1 MKNLLLLSALLL
13 CPPASAEPVSERI
26 TWLLDGTTAAATIT
40 LPEGAGPW
48 PGLVLV
54 PGSGPTDRDWN
65 SPLLPG
71 RNGSAALLA
80 DSLAKAGFASI
91 RYDKRFTGPY
101 AAANGPLLSGKLS
114 LKSHMD
120 EVTAAAEQ
128 LKKRPG
134 VAAAK
139 VFALTNSEGAVH
151 ALNAHLAGAPE
162 FAGLILTGVPG
173 RPMVAVFRG
182 QIEAQVSP
190 LPQGKEIMAGY
201 DKLAAR
207 FQAGLPFSPEPA
219 VPPAIND
226 IVAGFHSPS
235 SLPFMRE
242 IFFVDPA
249 RLAAG
254 VKAPLLVVI
263 GGKDIQVD
271 PQLDGKPLEEAL
283 SGSETASFVYPADA
297 DHILK
302 HEPKPREQLSPL
314 QVQNNYNAA
323 GRELDGETLKVIIDW
338 LRARSA
344 PELKK

>member
-26 TWLLDGTTAAATIT
+26 TWLLDGTTAAATVT
-40 LPEGAGPW
+40 LPEGSGPW
-48 PGLVLV
+48 PGVVLV

-80 DSLAKAGFASI
+80 DAIAKAGFAVI

-114 LKSHMD
+114 LRSHME
-120 EVTAAAEQ
+120 EVSSAAAE

-134 VAAAK
+134 VAADK
-139 VFALTNSEGAVH
+139 IFALTNSEGAVH
-151 ALNAHLAGAPE
+151 ALNAHLAGEPE
-162 FAGLILTGVPG
+162 FAGLILTGAPG
-173 RPMVAVFRG
+173 RSMGALLRG

-201 DKLAAR
+201 DKLVAR
-207 FQAGLPFSPEPA
+207 FQAGLPFAPEPA
-219 VPPAIND
+219 VPQAINNM
-226 IVAGFHSPS
+226 VAGFYVPAN
-235 SLPFMRE
+235 LPFMRE
-242 IFFVDPA
+242 FLSADPA

-254 VKAPLLVVI
+254 VKAPVLLVI
-263 GGKDIQVD
+263 GGKDMQVD
-271 PQLDGKPLEEAL
+271 RRLDGAPLEKAL
-283 SGSETASFVYPADA
+283 AGNKSASFAYPADA
-297 DHILK
+297 DHLLK
-302 HEPKPREQLSPL
+302 HEPKPREQLVPL
-314 QVQNNYNAA
+314 LVQNNYNAA
-323 GRELDGETLKVIIDW
+323 GRELDGEALKVIIDW
-338 LRARSA
+338 LRSRSA

>member
-13 CPPASAEPVSERI
+13 CPPVYAEPVSERI
-26 TWLLDGTTAAATIT
+26 TWLLDGTTAAATVT
-40 LPEGAGPW
+40 LPEGSGPW
-48 PGLVLV
+48 PGVVLV

-80 DSLAKAGFASI
+80 DALARAGFASI

-101 AAANGPLLSGKLS
+101 AAANGPLLFGKVS
-114 LKSHMD
+114 LKSHMA
-120 EVTAAAEQ
+120 EVAAAADQ
-128 LKKRPG
+128 LKLRPG
-134 VAAAK
+134 VDGAK

-162 FAGLILTGVPG
+162 FAGLILTGAPG
-173 RPMVAVFRG
+173 RPMVAVFRS

-207 FQAGLPFSPEPA
+207 FQAGLPFTPEPT
-219 VPPAIND
+219 VPQAIND

-242 IFFVDPA
+242 IFFVNPA

-254 VKAPLLVVI
+254 VKAPLLVII
-263 GGKDIQVD
+263 GGKDIQIN
-271 PQLDGKPLEEAL
+271 PLLDGKPLEQAL
-283 SGSETASFVYPADA
+283 AGSETASFVYPPAA
-297 DHILK
+297 DHLLK
-302 HEPKPREQLSPL
+302 HEPKPREELAPL
-314 QVQNNYNAA
+314 LVQNNYNAA
-323 GRELDGETLKVIIDW
+323 GRELDGEALKVIVDW
-338 LRARSA
+338 LRSRSA
-344 PELKK
+344 QELKK

>member
-1 MKNLLLLSALLL
+1 MRNLLLLSALLL
-13 CPPASAEPVSERI
+13 CRPAYAEPVSERI
-26 TWLLDGTTAAATIT
+26 TWVLDGTTAAATLT

-48 PGLVLV
+48 PGVVLV

-80 DSLAKAGFASI
+80 DSLAKAGFAVI

-114 LKSHMD
+114 LQSHLD
-120 EVTAAAEQ
+120 EVAAAAAQ
-128 LKKRPG
+128 LKLRPG
-134 VAAAK
+134 VDASK

-162 FAGLILTGVPG
+162 FAGLILTGPPG
-173 RPMVAVFRG
+173 RPLGAVIRG

-201 DKLAAR
+201 DKLTAR

-219 VPPAIND
+219 VPQAINNL
-226 IVAGFHSPS
+226 VAGFYSPGN
-235 SLPFMRE
+235 LPFMRE
-242 IFFVDPA
+242 IFTVDPA

-271 PQLDGKPLEEAL
+271 SRLDGKPLEEAL
-283 SGSETASFVYPADA
+283 AGNEAASFEYPADA
-297 DHILK
+297 DHSLK
-302 HEPKPREQLSPL
+302 HEPKPREELSPL
-314 QVQNNYNAA
+314 LVQNNYNAA
-323 GRELDGETLKVIIDW
+323 GRQLDGETLKAIIGW
-338 LRARSA
+338 LRGRSV
-344 PELKK
+344 PGLKK

>member
-1 MKNLLLLSALLL
+1 MKNLLLLYALLL
-13 CPPASAEPVSERI
+13 CPPVSAEPVSERI

-40 LPEGAGPW
+40 LPEGSGPW

-65 SPLLPG
+65 SPALPG

-80 DSLAKAGFASI
+80 DALARVGFASI

-101 AAANGPLLSGKLS
+101 AAANGPLLSGKIS

-120 EVTAAAEQ
+120 EVAAAAEQ

-134 VAAAK
+134 VDAAK

-151 ALNAHLAGAPE
+151 ALNAHQAGAPE
-162 FAGLILTGVPG
+162 FAGLVLTGAPG
-173 RPMVAVFRG
+173 RALGAVMRG
-182 QIEAQVSP
+182 QIEAQVLP
-190 LPQGKEIMAGY
+190 LPQGKDIMAGY

-219 VPPAIND
+219 VPPAINNM
-226 IVAGFHSPS
+226 VAGFYVPQN
-235 SLPFMRE
+235 LPFMRE

-254 VKAPLLVVI
+254 VKVPMLVVI

-271 PQLDGKPLEEAL
+271 PLLDGKPLEKAL
-283 SGSETASFVYPADA
+283 AGHGAASFVYPPDA

-302 HEPKPREQLSPL
+302 HEPKPREELSPL

-323 GRELDGETLKVIIDW
+323 GRELDGETLKTIIDW

-344 PELKK
+344 PERKK

>member
-13 CPPASAEPVSERI
+13 CPPLSAEPVSERI

-40 LPEGAGPW
+40 LPEGSGPW

-80 DSLAKAGFASI
+80 DALARAGFASI

-101 AAANGPLLSGKLS
+101 AAANGPLLSGKIS

-120 EVTAAAEQ
+120 EVAAAAEQ

-134 VAAAK
+134 VDALK

-162 FAGLILTGVPG
+162 FAGLILTGAPG
-173 RPMVAVFRG
+173 RPLGAVMRG

-219 VPPAIND
+219 VPQAINNMM
-226 IVAGFHSPS
+226 ANYSS
-235 SLPFMRE
+235 SASLPFMRE
-242 IFFVDPA
+242 IFKADPA

-254 VKAPLLVVI
+254 IKAPLLLVI
-263 GGKDIQVD
+263 GGKDMQID
-271 PQLDGKPLEEAL
+271 RELDGKPLEQAL
-283 SGSETASFVYPADA
+283 SDNEAASFFYPPDA
-297 DHILK
+297 DHLLK

-314 QVQNNYNAA
+314 LVQNNYNAA
-323 GRELDGETLKVIIDW
+323 GRELDGETLKTIIDW

-344 PELKK
+344 PEPKK

>member
-13 CPPASAEPVSERI
+13 CTPLCAEPVSERL
-26 TWLLDGTTAAATIT
+26 TWLMDGTTMAATIA

-65 SPLLPG
+65 SPALPG

-80 DSLAKAGFASI
+80 DALARVGFASI

-101 AAANGPLLSGKLS
+101 AAANGPLLSGKIS

-120 EVTAAAEQ
+120 EVAAAAEQ

-134 VAAAK
+134 VDAAK

-162 FAGLILTGVPG
+162 FAGLILTGAPG
-173 RPMVAVFRG
+173 RVLGAVMRG
-182 QIEAQVSP
+182 QIEAQVLP

-201 DKLAAR
+201 DKLTAR

-219 VPPAIND
+219 VPPAVNNM
-226 IVAGFHSPS
+226 VAGFYAPQN
-235 SLPFMRE
+235 LPFLRE
-242 IFFVDPA
+242 IFSADPA

-263 GGKDIQVD
+263 GGKDIQID
-271 PQLDGKPLEEAL
+271 PLLDGKPLEAAL
-283 SGSETASFVYPADA
+283 AGSETASFVYPADA
-297 DHILK
+297 DHVLK

-314 QVQNNYNAA
+314 LVQNNYNAA
-323 GRELDGETLKVIIDW
+323 GRELDGETLKTIIGW
-338 LRARSA
+338 LKDRSA